1 MISYIYAIHLAI
13 SIGCSF
19 CVLVN
24 RHVVACGNIVGLACL
39 ADFATRDL
47 RPDMRLHH
55 ACVILV
61 SALVNKHYKVLLV
74 RNPEAFRDF
83 MVLEISNVFLIS
95 QYFVSNVAYLK
106 HINQAL
112 FVASFAYVRMYY
124 YTKKVVFNTDIN
136 VAIFEI
142 CDNWIESYIV
152 YLGIIGIFLLNLYWF
167 YLILAKT
174 ARTLGIGSNSQKCVD
189 RCEKAAHME
198 K

>member
-1 MISYIYAIHLAI
+1 MIFYIYAIHLAI
-13 SIGCSF
+13 SIVCSF

-24 RHVVACGNIVGLACL
+24 RHVVACANIVGLACL

-61 SALVNKHYKVLLV
+61 SIFMNKHYNVLLV
-74 RNPEAFRDF
+74 RTPEIIRD
-83 MVLEISNVFLIS
+83 VLALEFSNVFLIS
-95 QYFVSNVAYLK
+95 QHFVSNVAYLK
-106 HINQAL
+106 HINKAL

-136 VAIFEI
+136 VAIFDI
-142 CDNWIESYIV
+142 CDNWIESYV
-152 YLGIIGIFLLNLYWF
+152 TYLGVMGIFLLNLYWF

-174 ARTLGIGSNSQKCVD
+174 ARTLGLGSNSQKCVD
-189 RCEKAAHME
+189 RCEKAAHM